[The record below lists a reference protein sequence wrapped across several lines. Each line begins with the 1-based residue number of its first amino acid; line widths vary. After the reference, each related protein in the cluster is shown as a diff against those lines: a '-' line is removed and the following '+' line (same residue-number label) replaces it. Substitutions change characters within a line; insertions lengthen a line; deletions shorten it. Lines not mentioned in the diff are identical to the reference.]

1 MNKSES
7 KYYNTA
13 VVMDEALLLIL
24 EYKDYEFITVKEI
37 CQKAGV
43 NRSTFYLHY
52 ESMNDLLEEAIEM
65 INQEFYST
73 FNVNPTFIQEN
84 IKNKNKDNLILI
96 TSEYLTPYLKFVYEH
111 KKLFKLTISK
121 SYLLKSVD
129 AFSFMN
135 EKYFAPI
142 MGVFGIE
149 KDIQT
154 YMIKYYIN
162 GIIAIVNE
170 WLKNDCD
177 KSIEEIIDIIF
188 KCIRAEQSKV

>member
-24 EYKDYEFITVKEI
+24 ENKDYEFITVKEI

-84 IKNKNKDNLILI
+84 IKSKNKDNLILI

-111 KKLFKLTISK
+111 KKLFKLAISK
-121 SYLLKSVD
+121 PYLLKSVD

-142 MGVFGIE
+142 MSVFGIE

-154 YMIKYYIN
+154 YMIKYYLN

>member
-65 INQEFYST
+65 INQEFYS
-73 FNVNPTFIQEN
+73 I
-84 IKNKNKDNLILI
+84 
-96 TSEYLTPYLKFVYEH
+96 
-111 KKLFKLTISK
+111 
-121 SYLLKSVD
+121 
-129 AFSFMN
+129 
-135 EKYFAPI
+135 
-142 MGVFGIE
+142 
-149 KDIQT
+149 
-154 YMIKYYIN
+154 
-162 GIIAIVNE
+162 
-170 WLKNDCD
+170 
-177 KSIEEIIDIIF
+177 
-188 KCIRAEQSKV
+188 

>member
-24 EYKDYEFITVKEI
+24 ENKDYEFITVKEI

-65 INQEFYST
+65 INQKFYST

-96 TSEYLTPYLKFVYEH
+96 TSEYLTPYLKFIYEH

-121 SYLLKSVD
+121 PYLLKSVD

-177 KSIEEIIDIIF
+177 KSIEEIIDILF

>member
-1 MNKSES
+1 
-7 KYYNTA
+7 
-13 VVMDEALLLIL
+13 MDEALLLIL
-24 EYKDYEFITVKEI
+24 ENKDYEFITVKEI

-52 ESMNDLLEEAIEM
+52 ESMSDLLEEAIEM
-65 INQEFYST
+65 INQKFYST
-73 FNVNPTFIQEN
+73 FKVSPTFIQEN
-84 IKNKNKDNLILI
+84 IKSKNKDNLILI
-96 TSEYLTPYLKFVYEH
+96 TSEYLTPYLKFVCEH

-121 SYLLKSVD
+121 PYLLKSVD

>member
-1 MNKSES
+1 
-7 KYYNTA
+7 
-13 VVMDEALLLIL
+13 
-24 EYKDYEFITVKEI
+24 
-37 CQKAGV
+37 
-43 NRSTFYLHY
+43 
-52 ESMNDLLEEAIEM
+52 
-65 INQEFYST
+65 
-73 FNVNPTFIQEN
+73 
-84 IKNKNKDNLILI
+84 
-96 TSEYLTPYLKFVYEH
+96 
-111 KKLFKLTISK
+111 
-121 SYLLKSVD
+121 
-129 AFSFMN
+129 MN

>member
-1 MNKSES
+1 
-7 KYYNTA
+7 
-13 VVMDEALLLIL
+13 MDEALLLIL
-24 EYKDYEFITVKEI
+24 ENKDYEFITVKEI

-65 INQEFYST
+65 INQKFYST

-96 TSEYLTPYLKFVYEH
+96 TSEYLTPYLKFVCEH

-121 SYLLKSVD
+121 PYLLKSVD

-135 EKYFAPI
+135 KKYFAPI
-142 MGVFGIE
+142 MSVFGIE

>member
-84 IKNKNKDNLILI
+84 IKSKNKDNLILI

-121 SYLLKSVD
+121 PYLLKSVD

-188 KCIRAEQSKV
+188 KCIRTEQSKV